1 MHYKHLFIFVFVFI
15 GFDYLGLSQED
26 SEENVRTGME
36 AKGYQVSEEE
46 KKNRLA

>member
-1 MHYKHLFIFVFVFI
+1 MFI

-46 KKNRLA
+46 KKIGLHEHPRSSR